1 MNSINPCQA
10 AQYTARSVAYTGTAG
25 STGAWPAGPN
35 SVLVWSTTDAHVV
48 VGEGLTATTAAT
60 PIPAYTPIP
69 FNVPEGTGGQWRVSA
84 IQVAS
89 GGTVYAKP
97 LEN

>member
-1 MNSINPCQA
+1 MNSINPTQA

-25 STGAWPAGPN
+25 NTATWPPGPN
-35 SVLVWSTTDAHVV
+35 SVLVWSTTDSHVI
-48 VGEGLTATTAAT
+48 VGEGVVATTAAT

-69 FNVPEGTGGQWRVSA
+69 FAVPQGTGGPWRVSA
-84 IQVAS
+84 IQVAA